1 MLPKQETRNCENK
14 RELRAISDNHILTS
28 THNEVQ
34 LTHISRQQET
44 HRQTKKPVHSY
55 VALAKNIRPRI
66 GDVNSVSVEHMDVNL
81 SHTSVIRSMYDR
93 FTRCMGEWEVAK
105 DQGSFGLLSSQR
117 RIYLQ
122 LKGTVD
128 Q

>member
-93 FTRCMGEWEVAK
+93 FTRCMGGMGGCERPGIIWAAVFPKAN
-105 DQGSFGLLSSQR
+105 LLAVERDS
-117 RIYLQ
+117 
-122 LKGTVD
+122 
-128 Q
+128 